1 MSALRTACLW
11 PGFVAAWYQGV
22 ARGLFVATL
31 FAWTLCVLLL
41 ATFIWPEWLALSLV
55 RGLWVVVL
63 VVWGVESVRNYWR
76 LQSLLKP
83 ESAESQTAFSKAQSE
98 YLHGNWFEAEALLL
112 EIVHQNPRDAEAL
125 LLLVGVLRHSRRWQP
140 ALRRL
145 KQLELLD
152 TAARWHFEMQREMQL
167 IDREMA
173 REQEQAVEELAT
185 AVTESVQA
193 ESEQS
198 ASEQSG
204 GEQSGGE
211 QSGGE
216 QTESEQAGLQQ
227 AEAEQLGVEQPE
239 AKAAEST
246 VSLEQVEP
254 ENAAAPSSV
263 Q

>member
-152 TAARWHFEMQREMQL
+152 TAARWQFEMQREMQL

-173 REQEQAVEELAT
+173 REQEQAVEELAA

-193 ESEQS
+193 ESEQ
-198 ASEQSG
+198 AG
-204 GEQSGGE
+204 GEH
-211 QSGGE
+211 
-216 QTESEQAGLQQ
+216 TESEPAGLQQ

-239 AKAAEST
+239 AKAPEST
-246 VSLEQVEP
+246 VSLEEVEP